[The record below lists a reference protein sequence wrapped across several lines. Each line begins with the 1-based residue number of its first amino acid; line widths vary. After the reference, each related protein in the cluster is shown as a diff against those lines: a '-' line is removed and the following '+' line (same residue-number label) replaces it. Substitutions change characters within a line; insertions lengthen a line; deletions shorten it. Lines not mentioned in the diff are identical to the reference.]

1 MRPPVPETRHI
12 ALGLYTMV
20 TIFLELAPGTE
31 FRIQKQ
37 QHELEALDLSI
48 GSILT
53 ARWVKDHSFVLSQTD
68 DG

>member
-1 MRPPVPETRHI
+1 
-12 ALGLYTMV
+12 MV